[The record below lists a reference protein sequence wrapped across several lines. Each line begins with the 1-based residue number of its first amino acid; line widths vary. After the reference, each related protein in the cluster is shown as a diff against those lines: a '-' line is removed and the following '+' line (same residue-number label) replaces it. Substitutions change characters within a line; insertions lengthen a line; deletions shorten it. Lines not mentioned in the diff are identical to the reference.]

1 MSKVEIKKEL
11 DASQA
16 AILLVPNIEYDDLI
30 VDMARQLAGKKICYV
45 TLNKTYSALK
55 ELLKFNN
62 VDMNNIV
69 FIDGITRNVT
79 NPADMDDCR
88 FMDSQITVTDLSK
101 NLATL
106 LKQDFDYL
114 VFDSITDLFTYQRK
128 SSVEYFI
135 QTLVNILE
143 ERNCRGVFFA
153 LKGFKSSNYDQFLEI
168 NQSAT
173 LQQKESLPFGGSDL
187 FISRMTEGIAII
199 DLADEKPK

>member
-1 MSKVEIKKEL
+1 MNKLEIKKEL
-11 DASQA
+11 DTSQA
-16 AILLVPNIEYDDLI
+16 AILLVPNIEYDDVI

-62 VDMNNIV
+62 VDMNNII
-69 FIDGITRNVT
+69 FIDGITRNVK

-88 FMDSQITVTDLSK
+88 FMDSQITVTELSK
-101 NLATL
+101 NLAAL

-173 LQQKESLPFGGSDL
+173 LQQKENLPFGGSDL

-199 DLADEKPK
+199 DLADERPK

>member
-1 MSKVEIKKEL
+1 MSKLEIKKEL
-11 DASQA
+11 DNNQA
-16 AILLVPNIEYDDLI
+16 AILLVPNIEYDDVI

-62 VDMNNIV
+62 VDMNNIT
-69 FIDGITRNVT
+69 FIDGITRNVK
-79 NPADMDDCR
+79 NPADMDDCC
-88 FMDSQITVTDLSK
+88 FMDSQITVADLSK
-101 NLATL
+101 NLAAVL
-106 LKQDFDYL
+106 RQDFDYL

-135 QTLVNILE
+135 QTLVTILE

-168 NQSAT
+168 NQSVT
-173 LQQKESLPFGGSDL
+173 LQQKENLPFGGSDL

-199 DLADEKPK
+199 DLADDRPK